1 MKTVRWVNIPPNQ
14 PPPVAE
20 DGSSTSPAPAHKH
33 PSSTPAKKKVVETEP
48 EPSHSTQEERHRDLE
63 LFASAVTNFAK
74 YECPV
79 REVPFR
85 ETLMYQSRT
94 YK

>member
-14 PPPVAE
+14 LPAVAE

-33 PSSTPAKKKVVETEP
+33 PPSTPAKKKVVETEP
-48 EPSHSTQEERHRDLE
+48 EPSHSTQEERHQDLE
-63 LFASAVTNFAK
+63 LFASAVTDLAK

-85 ETLMYQSRT
+85 DTLMYQSRT
-94 YK
+94 YR

>member
-33 PSSTPAKKKVVETEP
+33 PPSTPAKKKVVETEP

>member
-14 PPPVAE
+14 PPPVVE

-33 PSSTPAKKKVVETEP
+33 PPSTPAKKKVVETEP

-63 LFASAVTNFAK
+63 LFASAVTDFAK

-85 ETLMYQSRT
+85 DTLMYQSRT
-94 YK
+94 YR